1 MVAHFMPL
9 ACFCTP
15 YKDQTTCVF
24 LMLSGG
30 IERGRDMKLVEQ
42 IFRYNKFLEIVALY
56 AYDQLYFFFLKSVI
70 CLCC

>member
-1 MVAHFMPL
+1 MI
-9 ACFCTP
+9 
-15 YKDQTTCVF
+15 
-24 LMLSGG
+24 SGG

-56 AYDQLYFFFLKSVI
+56 AYDQLYFFFLKPVI